1 MSKEY
6 KELKDA
12 LLKINALK
20 AKVLSIDSDSNLA
33 EEEKYAKLA
42 LLALETTIRS
52 KQ

>member
-20 AKVLSIDSDSNLA
+20 DKVIAIDSDSDLA

-42 LLALETTIRS
+42 FLALETAIRS
-52 KQ
+52 KR